1 MILKAGLCFYLQQV
15 MISVFYLFIP
25 HTYNMEVYFSL
36 HRPTE
41 LSCIAHILYDK
52 LVIQPTLPSIFQI
65 QLKPET
71 RIHFVFAL
79 LVLLASFTKRHSLLS
94 LIGRLIVLLINP
106 LFNNGFFLLVWYNKF
121 GIVQCAYVGVLGYN
135 LKKNVFFCLKI
146 FFTFTNSVDPDE
158 MQHYAVFHLGLHC
171 LQKILV

>member
-1 MILKAGLCFYLQQV
+1 
-15 MISVFYLFIP
+15 
-25 HTYNMEVYFSL
+25 MEVYFSL

-106 LFNNGFFLLVWYNKF
+106 LFNNGFFLLV
-121 GIVQCAYVGVLGYN
+121 
-135 LKKNVFFCLKI
+135 
-146 FFTFTNSVDPDE
+146 
-158 MQHYAVFHLGLHC
+158 
-171 LQKILV
+171 